1 MNEDG
6 ALQMK
11 ESTIRIKSEFIIT
24 KIHDDDYS
32 FKLDK
37 VHIAESLKDLT
48 GADDVL
54 VTSASVTERKIE

>member
-1 MNEDG
+1 
-6 ALQMK
+6 MK
-11 ESTIRIKSEFIIT
+11 ESTIHIKSEFIIT
-24 KIHDDDYS
+24 KKHDDDYS

-54 VTSASVTERKIE
+54 VTSASVIEREIE